1 MRITDLKMAGRDKDY
16 FIMRCDIA
24 INDIKVGDIVDD
36 NVETID
42 GEQVIQYVKEI
53 SHNSKG
59 YGEIGVYNQKG
70 HYLYTFYG
78 YGDDMMTFY
87 RKIPR
92 ELVLVTQ

>member
-1 MRITDLKMAGRDKDY
+1 MTWREKDY
-16 FIMRCDIA
+16 FIMRCAIA

-36 NVETID
+36 TIETFD
-42 GEQVIQYVKEI
+42 GEQVTQYVKEI
-53 SHNSKG
+53 SHNGKG

-70 HYLYTFYG
+70 HYLYTYYG
-78 YGDDMMTFY
+78 YGDDIMTFY

>member
-1 MRITDLKMAGRDKDY
+1 MTWRDKDY
-16 FIMRCDIA
+16 FIMRCAIA

-36 NVETID
+36 TIETFD
-42 GEQVIQYVKEI
+42 GEKVTQYVKEI
-53 SHNSKG
+53 SYNGKG

-70 HYLYTFYG
+70 HYLYTYYG
-78 YGDDMMTFY
+78 YGDDIMTFY